1 MAKEIALIDTEELK
15 TISVPIRALDAYNF
29 ALNATCKEMDE
40 GEVAN
45 FIATRNLKAIGF
57 VELNETKKRLQ
68 ALVDSIDEV
77 TKHAFNVGD
86 WDDLPDEKG
95 GPSIKWS
102 KQSYTYGWTEGAA
115 RFVAQKMIE
124 SNLCTAEQLF
134 EQVTVTG
141 LCKACGIT
149 TEKLL
154 SMFDGAVE
162 EKPKARTLIIKG

>member
-45 FIATRNLKAIGF
+45 FIATRNLKAMGF

-68 ALVDSIDEV
+68 ALIDSIDEV

-134 EQVTVTG
+134 DQVTVTG

>member
-45 FIATRNLKAIGF
+45 FIATRNLKAKGF

-124 SNLCTAEQLF
+124 SNLCSAEQLF
-134 EQVTVTG
+134 DQVTVTG

-154 SMFDGAVE
+154 SMFDGAVKK
-162 EKPKARTLIIKG
+162 KPEARTLIIKG

>member
-45 FIATRNLKAIGF
+45 FIATRNLKAMGF

-134 EQVTVTG
+134 DQVTVTG

>member
-45 FIATRNLKAIGF
+45 FIATRNLKAMGF

-134 EQVTVTG
+134 DQVTVTG

-149 TEKLL
+149 VEKLL

>member
-29 ALNATCKEMDE
+29 ALNATCKKMDE

-45 FIATRNLKAIGF
+45 FIATRNLKAMGF

-68 ALVDSIDEV
+68 AFIDSIDEV

-134 EQVTVTG
+134 DQVTVTG
-141 LCKACGIT
+141 LCHACGIT

-154 SMFDGAVE
+154 QMFDGAVE

>member
-29 ALNATCKEMDE
+29 ALNATFKEMD
-40 GEVAN
+40 GVEVAN
-45 FIATRNLKAIGF
+45 FIATRNLKAMGF

-134 EQVTVTG
+134 DQVTVTG

-149 TEKLL
+149 VEKLL
-154 SMFDGAVE
+154 SMFDGAIE

>member
-45 FIATRNLKAIGF
+45 FIATRNLKAMGF

-68 ALVDSIDEV
+68 ALIDSIDEV

-124 SNLCTAEQLF
+124 SNLCTAEQLYD
-134 EQVTVTG
+134 QVTVTG

-149 TEKLL
+149 VEKLL

>member
-29 ALNATCKEMDE
+29 ALKATCKEMDE

-45 FIATRNLKAIGF
+45 FIATRNLKAMGF

-68 ALVDSIDEV
+68 EFIDSIDEV

-102 KQSYTYGWTEGAA
+102 KQNYTYGWTEGAA

-134 EQVTVTG
+134 DQVTVTG

-154 SMFDGAVE
+154 SMFDGAID

>member
-45 FIATRNLKAIGF
+45 FIATRNLKAMGF

-124 SNLCTAEQLF
+124 SNLCTAEQLYD
-134 EQVTVTG
+134 QVTVTG

-149 TEKLL
+149 VEKLL

>member
-45 FIATRNLKAIGF
+45 FIATRNLKAMGF

-68 ALVDSIDEV
+68 AFIDSIDEV

-86 WDDLPDEKG
+86 WDDLPDVKG

-149 TEKLL
+149 TEKLM

>member
-29 ALNATCKEMDE
+29 ALNATCKQMDE

-45 FIATRNLKAIGF
+45 FIATRNLKAMGF

-68 ALVDSIDEV
+68 ALIDSIDEV

-134 EQVTVTG
+134 DQVTVTG